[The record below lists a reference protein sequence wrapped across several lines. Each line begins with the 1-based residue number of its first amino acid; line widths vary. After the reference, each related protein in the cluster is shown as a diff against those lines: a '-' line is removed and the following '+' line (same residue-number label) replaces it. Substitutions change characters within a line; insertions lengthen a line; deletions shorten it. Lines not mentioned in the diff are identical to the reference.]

1 MFTVLAPDLTV
12 SDHSPIVMYLKVK
25 SFVSFSKPSE
35 NVFPKP
41 DKLNWDSK
49 IKDRYMNLI
58 NSDECKHICS
68 SFLKTGIKPEQN
80 SVDAAVKLL
89 SDIMTETAERA
100 DLSIKLVRKLVQLVP
115 RRGGCRAPQKIVQ
128 NNLSGTML
136 TAVQPIKSWKRLHN
150 FCSVTQITLG

>member
-25 SFVSFSKPSE
+25 SFVSFSKPSD

-100 DLSIKLVRKLVQLVP
+100 DLSIKLVRKLGQPVP
-115 RRGGCRAPQKIVQ
+115 LRGGCRAPQK
-128 NNLSGTML
+128 NLTK
-136 TAVQPIKSWKRLHN
+136 QPEWYN
-150 FCSVTQITLG
+150 VDCSTVYKHLK